1 MPVAN
6 EINFPLA
13 HGSFLSD
20 YIFTVKNSD
29 TCFNQTLKKKIKKK
43 KTFIL
48 LKQFLF
54 ICGDLLKQ
62 CNVIDKMLWSS

>member
-20 YIFTVKNSD
+20 YIFTDRNSD

-43 KTFIL
+43 NFHIVKTI
-48 LKQFLF
+48 FLF
-54 ICGDLLKQ
+54 ICGDLLKL
-62 CNVIDKMLWSS
+62 CNVIVKMLWSS

>member
-29 TCFNQTLKKKIKKK
+29 TCFNQTLKKKNKKK
-43 KTFIL
+43 NFHIVKTI
-48 LKQFLF
+48 FLF

-62 CNVIDKMLWSS
+62 CNVIVKMLWSS